1 MEALTGDTP
10 DKASAGVG
18 ADGLADGFH
27 PKVPLDLRTQ
37 AWAFLEN
44 LGKAGLVES
53 ASHPMMEDMK
63 NTAKMNNMDQG
74 AVTLVV
80 DSARAFE
87 IVQLKVVWAWMMHF
101 LDFATISQGILRVLS
116 VSSTSA
122 AEGFVANEPGTS
134 KSGT

>member
-1 MEALTGDTP
+1 
-10 DKASAGVG
+10 
-18 ADGLADGFH
+18 
-27 PKVPLDLRTQ
+27 
-37 AWAFLEN
+37 
-44 LGKAGLVES
+44 
-53 ASHPMMEDMK
+53 
-63 NTAKMNNMDQG
+63 MNNMDQG